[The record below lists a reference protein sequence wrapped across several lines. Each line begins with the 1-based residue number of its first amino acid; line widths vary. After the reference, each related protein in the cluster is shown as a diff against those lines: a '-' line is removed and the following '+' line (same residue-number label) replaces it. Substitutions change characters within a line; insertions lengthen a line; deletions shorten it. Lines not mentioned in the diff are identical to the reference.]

1 MRANVFFDS
10 FILFCYLIL
19 ISAGLYILL
28 LSPFG
33 IVWDVIIFSA
43 VIILALLLTYS
54 AFIEPRIIRIK
65 EIKIKLK
72 SKAIISPI
80 KICLI
85 SDLGIGTFLH
95 DDFVKKIVEIINK
108 LEYDFLVICGDLID
122 GEAESIKKLN
132 YLSKI
137 NCPNKI
143 FIAGNHDYDYPPFIK
158 HINGY
163 KKVSNIKLFNKLNT
177 KMADLGYD
185 CLVNESK
192 KYNINGNKIVLTGIN
207 DFDNEP
213 DAYKKVKI
221 WDKDKN
227 ELKILLSHNASNYIY
242 KDFIK
247 KFDLMLSGHTHGG
260 QLRLPII
267 GPVLPQTGYKVNRRK
282 YSKGLI
288 ESKSSIPPVFIS
300 SGLGESHLRMR
311 FMNLPEIVVLE
322 IV

>member
-1 MRANVFFDS
+1 MRASVFFDFLI
-10 FILFCYLIL
+10 FICYLIL
-19 ISAGLYILL
+19 ILIGLYLLFYSPLHILINTIAF
-28 LSPFG
+28 S
-33 IVWDVIIFSA
+33 II
-43 VIILALLLTYS
+43 IILALLLTYS
-54 AFIEPRIIRIK
+54 AFIEPRIIQIK
-65 EIKIKLK
+65 NKQIKLK
-72 SKAIISPI
+72 NKNLEEPF

-85 SDLGIGTFLH
+85 SDLGIGTFLQK
-95 DDFVKKIVEIINK
+95 DFLKRIVDMINN

-122 GEAESIKKLN
+122 GEFESIKKLN

-163 KKVSNIKLFNKLNT
+163 KKVSNQKLFNELAQ
-177 KMADLGYD
+177 KMQKLGYD

-192 KYNINGNKIVLTGIN
+192 KYYFGNNTVVFSGIN

-213 DAYKKVKI
+213 EAHKKMKI
-221 WDKDKN
+221 WDRNKD
-227 ELKILLSHNASNYIY
+227 EIRILLSHNASNLIY
-242 KDFIK
+242 RDFIK

-267 GPVLPQTGYKVNRRK
+267 GPVLPQTGYKINRRK

-288 ESKSSIPPVFIS
+288 ESKSSIPVFIS

-322 IV
+322 VG